1 MARVGRSGILA
12 MAGCLAAAMPATA
25 AEPFDG
31 LYTGSIACEASGASP
46 GFSQAVAFVVRG
58 GAFVSE
64 KGVAGQRNYERM
76 AVSVAADGTLI
87 IEGRYI
93 AEVVMPI
100 LFRGRVDYGRMRAE
114 VPRGPRRCV
123 LDAALPPASGATAPY
138 RVVPDV
144 AARRA
149 VVGKPGDAAFACPE
163 PPAPAR
169 DVRVEPFYQKGDP
182 THSIVDPEAYEARR
196 KAAAP
201 FDQLAGGIA
210 RLGDRYLRTNPRDP
224 KLAAACSAG
233 SKTGPRPAPCWGSHP
248 PGGLRAQVDAD
259 HPFPQH
265 ALLPM
270 PRKSG
275 RSAAAW

>member
-93 AEVVMPI
+93 AEVEKPI
-100 LFRGRVDYGRMRAE
+100 LFRGRVEDGRMRAE
-114 VPRGPRRCV
+114 GPRGPRRCV

-210 RLGDRYLRTNPRDP
+210 RLGDRYLRTNRAIRNSPLPVRLDR
-224 KLAAACSAG
+224 KLGQGRRHAG
-233 SKTGPRPAPCWGSHP
+233 EAT
-248 PGGLRAQVDAD
+248 
-259 HPFPQH
+259 PQGAYERKWTLTTLSLNY